1 MNCILLDQP
10 LQVTNRVLLPSYQKF
25 RSPCHAI
32 PIGHAN
38 IEISLVSQSLPGLMP
53 PNGVESSPPSSA
65 RINPPCLPSPGA
77 AIVQWGP
84 LPPLR
89 RPLFTSG
96 YIKAESDAWVLGTK
110 L

>member
-1 MNCILLDQP
+1 MNCVPPDQP
-10 LQVTNRVLLPSYQKF
+10 LQVANRVSLPSYQKF
-25 RSPCHAI
+25 RSPCHAT
-32 PIGHAN
+32 PIGHADV
-38 IEISLVSQSLPGLMP
+38 EISLVSQSLPGLMP

-65 RINPPCLPSPGA
+65 RINPPRLPSRGV

-96 YIKAESDAWVLGTK
+96 YIKAESNAWVLGTK